1 MALHKT
7 SVKMV
12 NMCNTVRIT
21 YIVMSYLIIAGA
33 QGRKSEY
40 AQFECENLL

>member
-12 NMCNTVRIT
+12 NMWVRLAFS
-21 YIVMSYLIIAGA
+21 VMPYLIIAGVQA
-33 QGRKSEY
+33 RKSEY